1 MKYSNVAEARFINR
15 PNRFI
20 AHVELDGQI
29 ETVHVKNTG
38 RCKEL
43 LLPGAKVILE
53 RSDNLTRKTRYDL
66 IAVYKEPIGLI
77 NMDSQ
82 APNKVVKEW
91 LEGQDFDYVKPE
103 YTYGKSRID
112 FYMEKQGKRY
122 LMEVKGCT
130 LEIDGIGY
138 FPDAPSERAVKHL
151 HELTDA
157 AEHGFTGILAFVIPM
172 EGVTEVRPNMQTH
185 PAFGEALAKAIA
197 KGVKIWYMPCGV
209 TQDSL
214 QIQAC
219 VEHRC

>member
-91 LEGQDFDYVKPE
+91 LEGQDFD
-103 YTYGKSRID
+103 
-112 FYMEKQGKRY
+112 
-122 LMEVKGCT
+122 
-130 LEIDGIGY
+130 
-138 FPDAPSERAVKHL
+138 
-151 HELTDA
+151 
-157 AEHGFTGILAFVIPM
+157 FV
-172 EGVTEVRPNMQTH
+172 
-185 PAFGEALAKAIA
+185 
-197 KGVKIWYMPCGV
+197 
-209 TQDSL
+209 
-214 QIQAC
+214 
-219 VEHRC
+219 

>member
-130 LEIDGIGY
+130 LEKEGIGY
-138 FPDAPSERAVKHL
+138 FPDAPTERGIKHL
-151 HELTDA
+151 HELARA
-157 AEHGFTGILAFVIPM
+157 AAAGFSCSLAYVIQMP
-172 EGVTEVRPNMQTH
+172 GVAEVRPNIATH
-185 PAFGEALAKAIA
+185 PEYGEALSEAKAA
-197 KGVKIWYMPCGV
+197 GVKVILLCCSVEPDELVISHAIIGV
-209 TQDSL
+209 
-214 QIQAC
+214 
-219 VEHRC
+219 